1 MKLPNVIAVD
11 GTAASGKSTLAERLA
26 QHLHY
31 LYFDT
36 GVMYRAVT
44 LVALETLGSV
54 EDEAEVT
61 RLAEQVDIDV
71 LPPSISDGRKSDIL
85 LNGKDVTWD
94 IRKPEV
100 DLNVSQVSAYSGV
113 RKAMT
118 EQQRKVGQR
127 GSVVMVGRDIGTVVL
142 PEAPLKIYMDASV
155 EERAHR
161 RYQEVIERGETASYD
176 AILAS
181 MRRRD
186 RIDSTRALAPLKAAV
201 DAVVIKTD
209 KMGVED
215 VFNFVLKIL
224 EKDLPDN
231 IDCQN

>member
-1 MKLPNVIAVD
+1 MKLPNLIAVD
-11 GTAASGKSTLAERLA
+11 GTAASGKSTLAEKLA

-44 LVALETLGSV
+44 LAALEFLGSV
-54 EDEAEVT
+54 DDEIAVT
-61 RLAEQVDIDV
+61 GLAEQVDIDV
-71 LPPSISDGRKSDIL
+71 LPPSQTDSRKYDVL
-85 LNGKDVTWD
+85 LNGTDVTWD

-100 DLNVSQVSAYSGV
+100 DLNVSQVSAYAGV

-127 GSVVMVGRDIGTVVL
+127 GQVVMVGRDIGTVVF
-142 PEAPLKIYMDASV
+142 PEAPLKLYMDASV
-155 EERAHR
+155 EERARR
-161 RYQEVIERGETASYD
+161 RYIEVTERGESASYD

-186 RIDSTRALAPLKAAV
+186 RINSTRKVAPLKAAG
-201 DAVVIKTD
+201 DAFVIKSD
-209 KMGVED
+209 GMSIES
-215 VFNFVLKIL
+215 VFQFVLDIL
-224 EKDLPDN
+224 EQDPP
-231 IDCQN
+231 QSSG